1 MGKYLMLIITGYMH
15 VDPTDLAQFRAD
27 LTALAAATRQRPGN
41 ISYDAAV
48 DAPESGRL
56 LIAERWVDQAAL
68 SAHLAA
74 ADTIAFVDRWHGR
87 MQGDIRKYD
96 AANERQLRE

>member
-1 MGKYLMLIITGYMH
+1 MLIILGYMH
-15 VDPTDLAQFRAD
+15 VDPAYQAKFLAD
-27 LTALAAATRQRPGN
+27 LTALAAATRQRAGN
-41 ISYDAAV
+41 ISYDAV
-48 DAPESGRL
+48 IDASELGRL

-74 ADTIAFVDRWHGR
+74 ADTIAFVDQWHGR

-96 AANERQLRE
+96 AANERDLMDR